1 MEMTYG
7 YDIFSTE
14 DPYIKQTM
22 DLTDVVVQM
31 GNSPLYDSIPFGASL
46 FNSLHTII

>member
-7 YDIFSTE
+7 YDISSTE

-31 GNSPLYDSIPFGASL
+31 GDSSLYDSMPSCRSL
-46 FNSLHTII
+46 PNSPHTIT